1 MENGSRRARA
11 VYTVV
16 EKGDGKNI
24 WVRIGGSFENRDGSE
39 TVLLDAMPFNGKLV
53 IREYQP
59 RDGTAARPSEGARP
73 L

>member
-1 MENGSRRARA
+1 MENGSRKMRA

-16 EKGDGKNI
+16 DKPDGKGI
-24 WVRIGGSFENRDGSE
+24 WLRIGSSFENRDGSE
-39 TVLLDAMPFNGKLV
+39 TVLLDAMPVNGKLI

-59 RDGTAARPSEGARP
+59 RDSVESRNHEGARP